1 MQQRQLFSPRTQ
13 VGFTLVEISVVL
25 VIIGLLLGGVL
36 KGGEII
42 ENTKVKS
49 VYNSYREL
57 MAAVTS
63 HQDRYGA
70 LPGDD
75 GQATTRGFSNTPVAV
90 VNGTGDGYIDGG
102 TRYCTATSGGENC
115 QALYQMR
122 QAGFISGAGVVA
134 PTHAFGSGIAVV
146 RSCGAGAGF
155 ACAVL
160 NRPVTVC
167 FQFLTNKVARQLDA
181 KFDDNV
187 FNTGSIRSNGGNY
200 VTGPSDSVS
209 AESTCVIG

>member
-1 MQQRQLFSPRTQ
+1 MQQRQLFSSRTQ
-13 VGFTLVEISVVL
+13 GGFTLVEISVVL

-42 ENTKVKS
+42 ENTRVKS

-57 MAAVTS
+57 TAALTS

-75 GQATTRGFSNTPVAV
+75 NQARSRGFSDTPVAV
-90 VNGTGDGYIDGG
+90 VNGLGDGYIDGG
-102 TRYCTATSGGENC
+102 TRYCTDTSSGENC

-122 QAGFISGAGVVA
+122 QAGFISGTGLVA
-134 PTHAFGSGIAVV
+134 PTHAFGSPITVV
-146 RSCGAGAGF
+146 RSCGSGAGF
-155 ACAVL
+155 DCTVL
-160 NRPVTVC
+160 NRPVVYC
-167 FQFLTNKVARQLDA
+167 FRYLTNKVSRQLDA

-187 FNTGSIRSNGGNY
+187 YNTGSVRSNGGDY
-200 VTGPSDSVS
+200 VTGPNDSVS
-209 AESTCVIG
+209 AESTCIIG

>member
-13 VGFTLVEISVVL
+13 GGFTLVEISIVL

-57 MAAVTS
+57 SAAVNS

-75 GQATTRGFSNTPVAV
+75 NQATTRGFSNTPVAV
-90 VNGTGDGYIDGG
+90 VNGNSNAYIDR
-102 TRYCTATSGGENC
+102 TVNYCGPASTGESC
-115 QALYQMR
+115 QALVQMR
-122 QAGFISGAGVVA
+122 QAGFISGFGSAA
-134 PTHAFGSGIAVV
+134 PQHAFGGNISVSRTLGY
-146 RSCGAGAGF
+146 GF
-155 ACAVL
+155 PGGF
-160 NRPVTVC
+160 NRPVAVC
-167 FQFLTNKVARQLDA
+167 FNNLVNKVARQLDN
-181 KFDDNV
+181 KFDDRNY
-187 FNTGSIRSNGGNY
+187 NSGSIRGLGDYNLGAPDGR
-200 VTGPSDSVS
+200 VGDH
-209 AESTCVIG
+209 TCIVA

>member
-1 MQQRQLFSPRTQ
+1 MQQRQLFGPRTQ
-13 VGFTLVEISVVL
+13 GGFTLVEISVVL

-42 ENTKVKS
+42 ENTRVKS

-57 MAAVTS
+57 TAALTS

-75 GQATTRGFSNTPVAV
+75 NQARSRGFSDTPVAV
-90 VNGTGDGYIDGG
+90 VNGAGDGYIDAGP
-102 TRYCTATSGGENC
+102 RYCTDTSSGENC

-122 QAGFISGAGVVA
+122 QAGFISGTGLVA
-134 PTHAFGSGIAVV
+134 PTHAFGSPITVV
-146 RSCGAGAGF
+146 RSCGSGAGF
-155 ACAVL
+155 DCTVL
-160 NRPVTVC
+160 NRPVVYC
-167 FQFLTNKVARQLDA
+167 FRWLTNKVSRQLDA

-187 FNTGSIRSNGGNY
+187 YNTGSVRSNGGDY
-200 VTGPSDSVS
+200 VTGPNDSVS
-209 AESTCVIG
+209 AESTCIIG